1 MCLLTIKTSNKI
13 ICLNEINNERSDVLE
28 RGAMSPHHDTLEL
41 NTQSESK
48 GTCSNS
54 ENQTLTGELLVL
66 AGDLETHAAGAAA
79 IEATQF
85 E

>member
-1 MCLLTIKTSNKI
+1 
-13 ICLNEINNERSDVLE
+13 
-28 RGAMSPHHDTLEL
+28 MSPHYDTLEL